1 MIDLSKY
8 TLNEQQ
14 AINDV
19 LYDLQRYLWDNEM
32 EWAYLHD
39 AFFYSTME
47 LRKAIDQQ
55 ARDHAAAEAEKVDR
69 IKQACIAGAP
79 PAEEPE
85 QAPDMFGWVGD
96 ALDGLHV

>member
-8 TLNEQQ
+8 TLSEQQ

-19 LYDLQRYLWDNEM
+19 LYDLQRYLWDNEI
-32 EWAYLHD
+32 EWGYLHD

-55 ARDHAAAEAEKVDR
+55 ARDHEA
-69 IKQACIAGAP
+69 
-79 PAEEPE
+79 PADS
-85 QAPDMFGWVGD
+85 PDMFGWVGD
-96 ALDGLHV
+96 ALDDLCAAGEVIGSD